1 LLVAVIEEL
10 LVTIDPASGA
20 PVSGAAAP
28 DPTAAGD
35 PSAALTDVRNQ
46 LLRLGQQIAEM
57 RTEGPI
63 AGVEAVNGVVAELR
77 EAVRFLAE
85 RMDGV
90 ARMVAQRGEELADT
104 RGALGAIDA
113 HVRSQA
119 ETIAVLSTGMQALPS
134 YGERVSALQ
143 DNLNVLQQRLGG
155 IEGAFGPLG
164 QRLGGIE
171 SAVARPDSGTSER
184 LAAIEGMLGPLSQRL
199 GQALTEQAA
208 SLQALHGRVE
218 SVASGTQ
225 AALAAPVQVDEAAV
239 AALEPRLHAIVSE
252 LAALRADISGLG
264 SAAPSG
270 GSSAADFAA
279 LREQIAALAG
289 SGGVAVGAGSADGGP
304 STIALAQD
312 IDVALRR
319 IESRINDHIDDAV
332 LALAQTLLGKP
343 RSGAEDDELAD
354 VEPVATG
361 WPEHG
366 GAAADDSDL
375 GYVEP
380 VYGASD
386 YSADDDFEAAPD
398 AAGTAFSAVQFADDD
413 PEPAAW
419 SAPAPAYADPDDQAA
434 RDAAYLAQTGAADL
448 YDQDAAAWGGTQRTT
463 EHPSVVPERRR
474 RWFSK

>member
-1 LLVAVIEEL
+1 M
-10 LVTIDPASGA
+10 THDPASGPPA
-20 PVSGAAAP
+20 PGAAAP
-28 DPTAAGD
+28 DPAAAAD

-46 LLRLGQQIAEM
+46 LMRLGQQIAEM
-57 RTEGPI
+57 RTDPAV
-63 AGVEAVNGVVAELR
+63 AGAETANGVIAELR

-155 IEGAFGPLG
+155 IEGAFAPIG

-171 SAVARPDSGTSER
+171 SAVARPDSGVSER

-225 AALAAPVQVDEAAV
+225 AALATPVQLDDSAV
-239 AALEPRLHAIVSE
+239 AAIEPRL
-252 LAALRADISGLG
+252 AALLSEISALRQEVSSLPAVAGA
-264 SAAPSG
+264 AAPSADF
-270 GSSAADFAA
+270 SAEFAA
-279 LREQIAALAG
+279 LREQIASLPRPAAGDGTAPAAGLGGDVEAALAD
-289 SGGVAVGAGSADGGP
+289 AE
-304 STIALAQD
+304 
-312 IDVALRR
+312 RR
-319 IESRINDHIDDAV
+319 INEHIDDAV
-332 LALAQTLLGKP
+332 LALAQTLLGKSRKQVTLP
-343 RSGAEDDELAD
+343 DGDD

-361 WPEHG
+361 WPAE
-366 GAAADDSDL
+366 
-375 GYVEP
+375 
-380 VYGASD
+380 
-386 YSADDDFEAAPD
+386 
-398 AAGTAFSAVQFADDD
+398 
-413 PEPAAW
+413 EPAAAAGAGGGFAEPTYDDSAFGGTAVPALDYADEGSDVAQIDFSKAQLEDDGADTVSW
-419 SAPAPAYADPDDQAA
+419 SAPAPTYEQADAQAEQ
-434 RDAAYLAQTGAADL
+434 DAAYLAQTGGSDL
-448 YDQDAAAWGGTQRTT
+448 FDQEAAAWGAASARTPDQPT
-463 EHPSVVPERRR
+463 VVPERRR
-474 RWFSK
+474 RWFSW